1 MDGLIDQVTAFGLK
15 LGLPPETVVVNCC
28 VPEGA
33 KLTVDGL
40 MDTVLA

>member
-15 LGLPPETVVVNCC
+15 AELPPETVAVNGCM
-28 VPEGA
+28 PEGA
-33 KLTVDGL
+33 KLAVDGL